1 MKRLLYSITM
11 LYSCSDCRYFSD
23 DPAEIEDAFPGLN
36 SLSSA
41 YASVRSN
48 AGVCSRHGLFI
59 SPRKQCADFEHSTA
73 GLQSRVDIEDS
84 QSSLM
89 PRL

>member
-1 MKRLLYSITM
+1 MKRLLYRITA
-11 LYSCSDCRYFSD
+11 LYSCSDCRYFSN
-23 DPAEIEDAFPGLN
+23 DPADIEKTFPGLKI
-36 SLSSA
+36 LSSA

-59 SPRKQCADFEHSTA
+59 SPRKQCEDFEHSTA
-73 GLQSRVDIEDS
+73 RLRSRVEMEDS

-89 PRL
+89 PFL